1 MLLPFCCRE
10 LVKQRV
16 KPHVILRML
25 GLQDVADTV
34 VGDSMLRGISGGQRK
49 RVTTAEILVGPQSVV
64 LMDEISTG
72 LDRCALPNQVVAWH
86 GPALAHL
93 PLPFQLPTAEA
104 CLPPARPPLAL
115 HSAAVR
121 PRTACLGP
129 SAWPPRRW
137 TRRL

>member
-1 MLLPFCCRE
+1 MLLPCCCRE

-72 LDRCALPNQVVAWH
+72 LDRCALPNQVA
-86 GPALAHL
+86 AS
-93 PLPFQLPTAEA
+93 PLT
-104 CLPPARPPLAL
+104 
-115 HSAAVR
+115 
-121 PRTACLGP
+121 
-129 SAWPPRRW
+129 
-137 TRRL
+137 